1 MDNDISPKY
10 IMELTERLEQA
21 LWNEFPTSKYKKVLF
36 YIKKWHEKDDSGFN
50 NYWENFYIY
59 YKDDNQ
65 KEIDLNRTLN
75 EMPSDLILKI
85 AIDLWVETPDFI
97 PCISVFKNDLK
108 ESYKTAFNSF
118 EKALKQIEQNPDL
131 AVSLANSTLE
141 SIIKHILQDENLS
154 TKLNKNNTTYDLTQD
169 ILKEFKIFP
178 NKESQDEIKVI
189 WNWLLK
195 ACQSIEKL
203 RSDKTLSHWKVKD
216 DYIIEEPLYAYFIV
230 NSVSTIWLFLMN
242 FYKEKY
248 KKEEKLEE
256 KEIIIDEINID
267 DIPF

>member
-85 AIDLWVETPDFI
+85 AIDL
-97 PCISVFKNDLK
+97 
-108 ESYKTAFNSF
+108 
-118 EKALKQIEQNPDL
+118 
-131 AVSLANSTLE
+131 
-141 SIIKHILQDENLS
+141 
-154 TKLNKNNTTYDLTQD
+154 
-169 ILKEFKIFP
+169 
-178 NKESQDEIKVI
+178 
-189 WNWLLK
+189 
-195 ACQSIEKL
+195 
-203 RSDKTLSHWKVKD
+203 
-216 DYIIEEPLYAYFIV
+216 
-230 NSVSTIWLFLMN
+230 
-242 FYKEKY
+242 
-248 KKEEKLEE
+248 
-256 KEIIIDEINID
+256 
-267 DIPF
+267 